1 VRSGSGRGSFRPTWF
16 WPTFAAPATFWLLAF
31 FVVPFFV
38 IMAIAFGGLDPV
50 FLTPEPRYNPLDW
63 QFGSFADVVSQLFSR
78 ESIYQQTFIRTL
90 AYVTLA
96 TIGCLLIGYPV
107 AYFIARHAA
116 RFKTAFLVA
125 FIAPFW
131 MSYMM
136 RMFAWVNLLQE
147 EGYVNR
153 ILVNLGLLQSP
164 RLWLQGKPS
173 TVVFGLIYGYV
184 PFMILPLYAM
194 LDRIDRST
202 LEAARDLGAG
212 QIQTFRRITL
222 PLSRQAIFA
231 GCMIVTLP
239 MFGDYY
245 TQTLLAS
252 TRGTSM
258 FGNLIVSS
266 LESSLVNTGA
276 SLVLVMIALLMIPMV
291 FYLRSAA
298 RARELVS

>member
-1 VRSGSGRGSFRPTWF
+1 MRRKLGRGRPRPQWF

-38 IMAIAFGGLDPV
+38 IMAIAFGDIDPV
-50 FLTPEPRYNPLDW
+50 FLTPKPRYNPLGW
-63 QFGSFADVVSQLFSR
+63 EFGSFADVISQLFAR
-78 ESIYQQTFIRTL
+78 ESIYQQAFLRTL
-90 AYVTLA
+90 TYVTIA

-107 AYFIARHAA
+107 AYFMSRHAG

-153 ILVNLGLLQSP
+153 ILMNLGLLQSP
-164 RLWLQGKPS
+164 RFWLQGKPS
-173 TVVFGLIYGYV
+173 TVILGLIYGYV

-194 LDRIDRST
+194 LDRIDRAT

-212 QIQTFRRITL
+212 QLQTFIRTTL

-266 LESSLVNTGA
+266 IESSLVNAGA
-276 SLVLVMIALLMIPMV
+276 SLVLVMLALLMIPMAY
-291 FYLRSAA
+291 YLRSAA
-298 RARELVS
+298 RARELVA

>member
-1 VRSGSGRGSFRPTWF
+1 VRRGSGRGRARPSWF
-16 WPTFAAPATFWLLAF
+16 WPLFAAPAALWLLAF

-63 QFGSFADVVSQLFSR
+63 QFGSFVDVVSQLFTR
-78 ESIYQQTFIRTL
+78 DSIYQETFIRTL

-107 AYFIARHAA
+107 AYFMARHAG

-153 ILVNLGLLQSP
+153 VLVSLGLLQSP

-173 TVVFGLIYGYV
+173 TVIFGLIYGYV

-212 QIQTFRRITL
+212 QVQTFRRITL

-231 GCMIVTLP
+231 GCLIVALP

-252 TRGTSM
+252 TRGTAM

-266 LESSLVNTGA
+266 LESSLVNAGA

-291 FYLRSAA
+291 FYLRSTS
-298 RARELVS
+298 RARELSG